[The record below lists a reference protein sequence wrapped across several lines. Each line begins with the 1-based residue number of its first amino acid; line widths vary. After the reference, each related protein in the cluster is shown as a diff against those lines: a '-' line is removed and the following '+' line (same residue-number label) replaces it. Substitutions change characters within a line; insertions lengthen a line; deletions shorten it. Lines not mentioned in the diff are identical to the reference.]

1 MRTTREL
8 ADYAYRT
15 GYADIAPEVVE
26 RTKELALS
34 TVGAAVY
41 GVSMEPTTI
50 LVDYA
55 KRLGAAGAVG
65 VIGAGFATSA
75 DVAAMVSSSAAHNT
89 ELEDVA
95 LLEAMPTVNIVPTI
109 VALGQALHASGRD
122 VLAGIVLAFDLCAR
136 PSIELANAPDG
147 LFARGFMPGAVLTP
161 IGLAAVAAK
170 MMGLEPEQ
178 IAHAIALSASQA
190 GGIARQTGSGA
201 HVVEPGIAA
210 RSAILSAEFAAA
222 GMTGEATILEGP
234 TGFWDAV
241 GGHGDLDFPLGSG
254 ADFRIMQVGLKRYP
268 CCYMLQRV
276 IQGVVEIMAERHI
289 SAADVASVEVQG
301 NEYFRRVMRQDRPE
315 TSSEARFSL
324 PHAVAL
330 ALSGDRIFF
339 ESFSVEAI
347 NNPRYRAL
355 WDKVRFARYP
365 DWEGGTDQPES
376 PIAVRLTDGT
386 EIRRNATIHQGDPQ
400 DPLTRDQVAER
411 FGFCVESVFSTERAE
426 EIVAR
431 VYALDAE
438 PDVAPLADLLTYPA

>member
-8 ADYAYRT
+8 ADYAYCT
-15 GYADIAPEVVE
+15 GYDDIAPEVIA

-34 TVGAAVY
+34 TLGAAVY
-41 GVSMEPTTI
+41 GVSMEPTTV

-55 KRLGAAGAVG
+55 RRLGSTGTAG
-65 VIGAGFATSA
+65 VIGAGFATTA

-95 LLEAMPTVNIVPTI
+95 LLEAMPTVNIVPTV
-109 VALGQALHASGRD
+109 VALGQALHASGTD
-122 VLAGIVLAFDLCAR
+122 VLAGMVLAFELCAR

-161 IGLAAVAAK
+161 IGIAAVAAK
-170 MMGLEPEQ
+170 MMGLGPGQ
-178 IAHAIALSASQA
+178 IANAIALSASQA
-190 GGIARQTGSGA
+190 GGIARQTGTGA
-201 HVVEPGIAA
+201 HVIEPGMAA
-210 RSAILSAEFAAA
+210 RSGILSAEFAAA

-241 GGHGDLDFPLGSG
+241 GGNGEIDFPLGTGS
-254 ADFRIMQVGLKRYP
+254 DFRIMQVGLKRYP

-276 IQGVVEIMAERHI
+276 IQGVADIMAEHGLR
-289 SAADVASVEVQG
+289 ADDVATVEVQG

-324 PHAVAL
+324 PHSVAL

-339 ESFSVEAI
+339 DAFSVEAI
-347 NNPRYRAL
+347 NDPHYRAL
-355 WDKVRFARYP
+355 WEKVRFARYP

-386 EIRRNATIHQGDPQ
+386 EIRKSATIHHGDPQ
-400 DPLTRDQVAER
+400 DPLSRDQVAER
-411 FGFCVESVFSTERAE
+411 FGFCVASVFSPGRTSE
-426 EIVAR
+426 VVDR
-431 VYALDAE
+431 VYALDDE
-438 PDVAPLADLLTYPA
+438 PDVSALADLLTYPG